1 MKIRVWK
8 MYFFCDDSAETKRY
22 IFEQIE
28 LLTEKMLR
36 ARFKQAIIDE
46 QFGDYTRN
54 IYNLDENTDENI
66 FAIEKII
73 EIFKFDGYEIQ
84 ENILEA

>member
-1 MKIRVWK
+1 MKVYK
-8 MYFFCDDSAETKRY
+8 LYYFCDDSAETKRY

-46 QFGDYTRN
+46 QYGDRYPDMKEMVDKFDQT
-54 IYNLDENTDENI
+54 IEEMYNLMKQIKD
-66 FAIEKII
+66 
-73 EIFKFDGYEIQ
+73 
-84 ENILEA
+84 